1 MSSLQRL
8 FALSR
13 AEWLQFRRNKTIL
26 FMSLVFPVGM
36 PLLVWLSMGPESA
49 ADKRTA
55 GGMMIEIYF
64 LMSLFVVLFYSVL
77 SMSTTRRDERV
88 LKRLRTGEAR
98 DWEILTAIAV
108 PGALL
113 TTGLFI
119 LIATIA
125 IVLGSVPVAIPLVV
139 IALLLGMLVFGTLG
153 FLTCS
158 FTKNA
163 EAAQLTSMPVMAL
176 AMVSMSN
183 LRQAIP
189 EQVNAV
195 LDRLPVAQ
203 VYDVAVLGW
212 SGVDRDDL
220 FDATAPLPLT
230 DVYSRAGGSITFAI
244 IWIAILIWSVSIY
257 MRWDTH
263 RG

>member
-1 MSSLQRL
+1 MSSIKRL

-26 FMSLVFPVGM
+26 FMSLLFPVGM
-36 PLLVWLSMGPESA
+36 PLLVWLSIGPETES
-49 ADKRTA
+49 DKRAA
-55 GGMMIEIYF
+55 GGLMIEIYF
-64 LMSLFVVLFYSVL
+64 LMSLFMVLFYSVL
-77 SMSTTRRDERV
+77 SLSATRRDERV

-98 DWEILTAIAV
+98 DWEILTGIAA

-113 TTGLFI
+113 TIGFFI

-125 IVLGSVPVAIPLVV
+125 VVLGSVPVMIPLVF
-139 IALLLGMLVFGTLG
+139 IALVLGMVIFAALG

-163 EAAQLTSMPVMAL
+163 EAAQVTSLPVMAL

-183 LRQAIP
+183 LSQILPDSVKDVIGRF
-189 EQVNAV
+189 
-195 LDRLPVAQ
+195 PVAQ
-203 VYDVAVLGW
+203 VYDLAVLGW
-212 SGVDRDDL
+212 TGNDRDVL
-220 FDATAPLPLT
+220 FDAPAPLSIT
-230 DVYSRAGGSITFAI
+230 DIYSHASGSIIFAI
-244 IWIAILIWSVSIY
+244 AWSVILIWSVAID